1 MKMLTKFKLEELKKY
16 ANFPGV
22 SLMFMPSIDADINK
36 SFAQNTPSGKI
47 ELTINN
53 PNLVNTFE
61 VGQEYIVEFS
71 LVESSDQPTPF

>member
-1 MKMLTKFKLEELKKY
+1 MLTKFRLEELKKY

-22 SLMFMPSIDADINK
+22 SLMFMPSMNGEINK

-53 PNLVNTFE
+53 PNIVNTFE
-61 VGQEYIVEFS
+61 VGQEYIIEFS
-71 LVESSDQPTPF
+71 LVESSDQPTSL